1 MAGVNKV
8 LILGRLGKDPDVR
21 YTSDGK
27 AVASISIATSTLGKD
42 SAGNKIEYTEW
53 HKVSAFNNAAEAVGK
68 YLKKG
73 DRLFVEGS
81 LRTKKWTDQQGVE
94 RYSTEIVAGRLEFL
108 NEKSTNHGAG
118 TAPMNQGAGTDSF
131 PDDDMPF

>member
-8 LILGRLGKDPDVR
+8 LILGRLGKDPEIR
-21 YTSDGK
+21 YTADGK
-27 AVASISIATSTLGKD
+27 AVVSLSIATSTQSKD
-42 SAGNKIEYTEW
+42 SAGNKTEYTEW
-53 HKVSAFNNAAEAVGK
+53 HKVSAFNNAAEAAGK

-81 LRTKKWTDQQGVE
+81 LRTRKWVDQQGQE

-108 NEKSTNHGAG
+108 NDKHTQNSQNP
-118 TAPMNQGAGTDSF
+118 APLESQGDGF

>member
-8 LILGRLGKDPDVR
+8 LILGRLGKDPETR

-27 AVASISIATSTLGKD
+27 AVVSLSLATSTTSKD
-42 SAGNKIEYTEW
+42 AAGNKTEYTEW
-53 HKVSAFNNAAEAVGK
+53 HKVSAFNAAAEAAGK

-81 LRTKKWTDQQGVE
+81 LRTRKWVDQQGVE
-94 RYSTEIVAGRLEFL
+94 RFSTEIVAGRLEFL
-108 NEKSTNHGAG
+108 
-118 TAPMNQGAGTDSF
+118 TDKHTQNTQNITPPESQEDGF
-131 PDDDMPF
+131 INDDIPF

>member
-8 LILGRLGKDPDVR
+8 LILGRLGKDPEVR
-21 YTSDGK
+21 YTADGK
-27 AVASISIATSTLGKD
+27 AIASLSVATSTQSKD
-42 SAGNKIEYTEW
+42 AAGNKTEYTEW
-53 HKVSAFNNAAEAVGK
+53 HRVSAFNKAAEAAGM

-81 LRTKKWTDQQGVE
+81 LRTRKWVDQSGVE
-94 RYSTEIVAGRLEFL
+94 RYATDIVAGRLEFL
-108 NEKSTNHGAG
+108 GEKHTQNPQNYAPPESSTDG
-118 TAPMNQGAGTDSF
+118 F

>member
-8 LILGRLGKDPDVR
+8 LILGRLGKDPETR

-27 AVASISIATSTLGKD
+27 AVVSLSVATSTQSKD
-42 SAGNKIEYTEW
+42 STGAKTEYTEW
-53 HKVSAFNNAAEAVGK
+53 HKVSAFNNAAEAAGK

-81 LRTKKWTDQQGVE
+81 LRTRKWTDQQGVE

-108 NEKSTNHGAG
+108 SDKHTQNSQNISPPESQADG
-118 TAPMNQGAGTDSF
+118 F
-131 PDDDMPF
+131 PDDDIPF